1 MLNISLSSGGDC
13 IRGRGLGKIGCKGK
27 LGGVSRRKKAYA
39 HYKVLHDQW
48 GFSGVPQCVLGADIA
63 ASLMVV
69 LQNEN
74 WCHCIILLLA
84 DTCQHTLSPSPKS
97 LLSELNPLVNFHSFL
112 SFSLFLN
119 FDAIEFS
126 LFFFLILLSF
136 LRNGMNYLLRN
147 SGMYFH
153 QGTSV
158 IRSGHMT

>member
-1 MLNISLSSGGDC
+1 MYW
-13 IRGRGLGKIGCKGK
+13 GRGLGKIGCKGK

-48 GFSGVPQCVLGADIA
+48 AFSGVPQCVLGADIA

-74 WCHCIILLLA
+74 WFHCIISLLA

-97 LLSELNPLVNFHSFL
+97 LLSELNPLVNFHSY
-112 SFSLFLN
+112 FSL
-119 FDAIEFS
+119 S
-126 LFFFLILLSF
+126 LFKLWCYWVFFIILLSF

-147 SGMYFH
+147 SGMYSH
-153 QGTSV
+153 EGTSV
-158 IRSGHMT
+158 IRNGQWLSGSV